1 MYYTWSGWW
10 WFFWVIPMAVILWAI
25 LAGSGRRYGRGYWR
39 YGSADRYPYGA
50 DLDDDWFPRYRSS
63 RRKYRNRAPL
73 NYQRSDARI
82 QEDVCDRLMMDDD
95 VDPSAMGVQV
105 VNGEVILTG
114 TVSSRFEKRLA
125 EHLADSVPGVTD
137 VDNRLKIG
145 KLEAAPQAP
154 AGNAITGVHA

>member
-1 MYYTWSGWW
+1 
-10 WFFWVIPMAVILWAI
+10 
-25 LAGSGRRYGRGYWR
+25 
-39 YGSADRYPYGA
+39 
-50 DLDDDWFPRYRSS
+50 
-63 RRKYRNRAPL
+63 
-73 NYQRSDARI
+73 
-82 QEDVCDRLMMDDD
+82 MMDDD